1 MHFYKPPVLFKSP
14 LLAKSSLNLYKLY
27 YISFCSHRSNHSGL
41 WRQRPPA
48 GPFRKIVISAF
59 FHGLLPPRKFPL
71 PAKSLSWYIQ
81 TVMSSSF
88 PRFYALCPPIWPFR
102 SLVVAPSCRSIPR
115 RTAFFPYFCRRATIA
130 CWPLSSRSNSA
141 FCCWWAA

>member
-1 MHFYKPPVLFKSP
+1 MHFCKPSVLLKFP
-14 LLAKSSLNLYKLY
+14 LIAKSSLKSIQIVFY
-27 YISFCSHRSNHSGL
+27 CSHSGL
-41 WRQRPPA
+41 WRRHSPV
-48 GPFRKIVISAF
+48 GPSHEIVISAF
-59 FHGLLPPRKFPL
+59 FHGLLPSHKFPL

-88 PRFYALCPPIWPFR
+88 PRLYALCPPIWPFR
-102 SLVVAPSCRSIPR
+102 PLVVAPSCKSIPR